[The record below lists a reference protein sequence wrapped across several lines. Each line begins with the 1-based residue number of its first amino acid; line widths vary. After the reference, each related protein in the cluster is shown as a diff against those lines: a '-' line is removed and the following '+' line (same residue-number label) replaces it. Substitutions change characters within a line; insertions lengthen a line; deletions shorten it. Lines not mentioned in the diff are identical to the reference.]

1 MTWFM
6 ADTSLFSL
14 AHMLAEQEAIRV
26 QIKVLTGKD
35 QALERLIDAARA
47 YEAVDAEVTS
57 VVLPEP
63 AAETISSAQPEATWK
78 IEVNPRPRVRER
90 TRRPAPVM
98 EATENLVTTLFD
110 TMGVPLQTTQIIDL
124 IGIENLNLPEQNPSN
139 VLSARLSNSTKFVGR
154 RGKGW
159 WFADRPWPEDDN
171 VSTQDG
177 AESSEPLD
185 GSDPASDPDGDGLDP
200 HRLAEELGLPSP
212 SSSPGSEGHE
222 ERKEERDVDHHP
234 EITG

>member
-1 MTWFM
+1 MS
-6 ADTSLFSL
+6 DTSLFSL

-26 QIKVLTGKD
+26 QIKGLTEKD
-35 QALERLIDAARA
+35 QVLARLIEAARA
-47 YEAVDAEVTS
+47 YEATFGEVG
-57 VVLPEP
+57 V
-63 AAETISSAQPEATWK
+63 AARQPETISEQPQADAEAHSDIK
-78 IEVNPRPRVRER
+78 PEIVARPRIRER

-98 EATENLVTTLFD
+98 EATENLVSSLLE
-110 TMGVPLQTTQIIDL
+110 TMGEPIQTGQMIDL
-124 IGIENLNLPEQNPSN
+124 IGVENLNLPEQNPLN
-139 VLSARLSNSTKFVGR
+139 VLSARLSNSTKFQGR

-159 WFADRPWPEDDN
+159 WFANQPWPGDDN
-171 VSTQDG
+171 VSTPDG

-185 GSDPASDPDGDGLDP
+185 GSDPTSGPDGDGLDP

-212 SSSPGSEGHE
+212 SPSPGSEGHE

>member
-1 MTWFM
+1 MS
-6 ADTSLFSL
+6 DVSLFSL
-14 AHMLAEQEAIRV
+14 AHMLAEQEAIRA
-26 QIKVLTGKD
+26 QIKVLSDKD
-35 QALERLIDAARA
+35 QALGRLIDAARA
-47 YEAVDAEVTS
+47 YEAAFGEVTS
-57 VVLPEP
+57 
-63 AAETISSAQPEATWK
+63 AQAETASQPPQTEAVSEPHRDIKPEISA
-78 IEVNPRPRVRER
+78 RPRIRER
-90 TRRPAPVM
+90 VRRPAPVM
-98 EATENLVTTLFD
+98 EATENAISNLLE
-110 TMGVPLQTTQIIDL
+110 MMEEPLSTGQLLEFLGT
-124 IGIENLNLPEQNPSN
+124 ENELNLPEQNPLN

-159 WFADRPWPEDDN
+159 WFADRPWPGDVND
-171 VSTQDG
+171 STPDG

-200 HRLAEELGLPSP
+200 HRLAEGLGKPSP